1 MLIFLRFHFFQNH
14 FDNLLLITN
23 NRLIPALAIPTGVP
37 MTAVN
42 EQEETPLLA
51 PRNKKTNKM
60 LLA

>member
-42 EQEETPLLA
+42 EQEE
-51 PRNKKTNKM
+51 KTT
-60 LLA
+60 ACT